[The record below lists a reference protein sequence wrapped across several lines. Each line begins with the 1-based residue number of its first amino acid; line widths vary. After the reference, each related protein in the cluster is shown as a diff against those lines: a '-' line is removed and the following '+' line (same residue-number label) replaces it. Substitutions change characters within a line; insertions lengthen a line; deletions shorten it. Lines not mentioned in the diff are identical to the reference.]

1 MRYSKSLIKTLKE
14 TPKGVTSTNQAL
26 LERGSFIYQ
35 VGSGIFAYMPLGF
48 LVFEKIR
55 KIIIDELNKI
65 GCQEVSLPILHPSEL
80 WKTSGRFSEI
90 GPELLKVNTD
100 KEAEFVLAMTHEEV
114 ITPLAKSKIQS
125 FTDLPF
131 CLNQISKKIR
141 FEARPRGGLIRL
153 REFTMQDAYSFHA
166 NQKQLDETFETFID
180 AYKKIFEK
188 IGLEVIIVQAD
199 SGIMGGSDSMEFMAL
214 SEVGEDTVLI
224 CPKCQ
229 KAFNLETKED
239 KKCPD
244 DGEDLKIEKAIE
256 MAHVFNLGTKYSDS
270 FSLNYTDEK
279 GELKKVLMGCYGI
292 GLDRI
297 IAAVVENNHDEYG
310 IIWPENIAPF
320 KVYLVE
326 LVEGKAE
333 EIYKRLTD
341 AGIAVLYDDRKVS
354 AGVKFS
360 DADLLGIPY
369 RLVVSEKTLN
379 EDKVEIKKRGEK
391 KSRLIGLD
399 NIINELRQYR
409 K

>member
-270 FSLNYTDEK
+270 FLCSYSLITANVAIKRSTFEAAK
-279 GELKKVLMGCYGI
+279 GFDTGMRRFE
-292 GLDRI
+292 DT
-297 IAAVVENNHDEYG
+297 E
-310 IIWPENIAPF
+310 
-320 KVYLVE
+320 
-326 LVEGKAE
+326 
-333 EIYKRLTD
+333 
-341 AGIAVLYDDRKVS
+341 
-354 AGVKFS
+354 
-360 DADLLGIPY
+360 LGIRLWEMNCRFSYRQDARGYHLFFTGQSDRGLASGEYFGFFYRHPY
-369 RLVVSEKTLN
+369 QTVLVFL
-379 EDKVEIKKRGEK
+379 
-391 KSRLIGLD
+391 
-399 NIINELRQYR
+399 
-409 K
+409 

>member
-1 MRYSKSLIKTLKE
+1 
-14 TPKGVTSTNQAL
+14 
-26 LERGSFIYQ
+26 
-35 VGSGIFAYMPLGF
+35 
-48 LVFEKIR
+48 
-55 KIIIDELNKI
+55 
-65 GCQEVSLPILHPSEL
+65 
-80 WKTSGRFSEI
+80 
-90 GPELLKVNTD
+90 
-100 KEAEFVLAMTHEEV
+100 
-114 ITPLAKSKIQS
+114 
-125 FTDLPF
+125 
-131 CLNQISKKIR
+131 
-141 FEARPRGGLIRL
+141 
-153 REFTMQDAYSFHA
+153 
-166 NQKQLDETFETFID
+166 
-180 AYKKIFEK
+180 
-188 IGLEVIIVQAD
+188 
-199 SGIMGGSDSMEFMAL
+199 
-214 SEVGEDTVLI
+214 
-224 CPKCQ
+224 
-229 KAFNLETKED
+229 
-239 KKCPD
+239 
-244 DGEDLKIEKAIE
+244 KIEKAIE